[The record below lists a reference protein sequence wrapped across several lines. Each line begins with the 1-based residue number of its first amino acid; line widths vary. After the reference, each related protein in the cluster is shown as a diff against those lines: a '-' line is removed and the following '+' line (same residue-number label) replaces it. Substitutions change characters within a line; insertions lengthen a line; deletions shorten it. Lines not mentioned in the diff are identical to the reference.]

1 MATLEQD
8 IDDLY
13 EKIGDV
19 DNSDFQNYISP
30 LLQDLDPDS
39 LTEEQVENLNKLLV
53 YYTDYGVYLPLP
65 NDPRYEHIKN
75 YEDYEYTNCIAY
87 EMLIRT
93 DKFHKMKT
101 YNQYEHYD
109 NWIKGTVDLGLDP
122 STYIFPE
129 DMIVLDSKYKFRLMY
144 QSKRYINI
152 DDFDNGL
159 YLLIEYYLEKE
170 EIYQIDSNLK
180 LEKVVVDDIKNK
192 KHSLV
197 NKIFKNYGNYYIV
210 LMDSVENKPTLTPL
224 NKDLPTSKLDSDFVK
239 SIEDRY
245 IKYKRIDTEPA
256 YTRPTLSFKESKI
269 INLPINLNLPK
280 TELEAYV
287 SKIKDDYDEN
297 ESIIQTPMELLG
309 KKIVKAIEPNSLKK
323 MPAKKKRK
331 IAFSNAFCVY
341 DLYRVLTPIFE
352 REEREFREKQK
363 SGAIGKNINNTYTSV
378 ELKNEIAFIAGI
390 FTKDGD
396 PAIDKVEYY
405 HTLME
410 EYIDDEK
417 YKELITGVKNRL

>member
-19 DNSDFQNYISP
+19 DNFDFQNYISP
-30 LLQDLDPDS
+30 LLQDLDPDN
-39 LTEEQVENLNKLLV
+39 LTEEQVENLNKLV
-53 YYTDYGVYLPLP
+53 EYYTDYGVYLPLP
-65 NDPRYEHIKN
+65 NDPRYEHIKD

-87 EMLIRT
+87 EMVIRT

-101 YNQYEHYD
+101 YNQYEDHD
-109 NWIKGTVDLGLDP
+109 KWIKDAVYLGLDP

-129 DMIVLDSKYKFRLMY
+129 DMIILDSEHKFRLMY
-144 QSKRYINI
+144 QSKKYISI

-197 NKIFKNYGNYYIV
+197 NKIFKNYGNYYII

-245 IKYKRIDTEPA
+245 IKYKRIDTEPV

-309 KKIVKAIEPNSLKK
+309 KKIEKAIEPNSLKK

-341 DLYRVLTPIFE
+341 DLYKVLTPIFE

-363 SGAIGKNINNTYTSV
+363 SGAIGRNINNTYTSV

-405 HTLME
+405 HTLIQ

-417 YKELITGVKNRL
+417 YKELITGEKNRL